1 MRGSVAVDRNSLF
14 NYILLPLVFEVAEDN
29 PIKFELSAYPP
40 DFQQQYRELPTTS
53 QSSVRQL
60 KVLDDSGS
68 EAYVRSSRDCGR
80 ADNYIAENGSNT
92 MGWGLLEFDN
102 LGRILLSKRVLSSE
116 HYNWQ
121 LSNKQRSR
129 LQSQCK

>member
-1 MRGSVAVDRNSLF
+1 MGLLTCHRVRGSVAVDRNSLF

-53 QSSVRQL
+53 QSSVHQL

-68 EAYVRSSRDCGR
+68 GILKLTFVAQEIAAGQIIILQRTAVTSWDGACLNLISS
-80 ADNYIAENGSNT
+80 AEY
-92 MGWGLLEFDN
+92 F
-102 LGRILLSKRVLSSE
+102 
-116 HYNWQ
+116 
-121 LSNKQRSR
+121 
-129 LQSQCK
+129 